1 MARIAECERENVE
14 LKLKGDKR
22 IEEEKKKL
30 LEEVEEIRKR
40 EEKLE
45 MEIQ

>member
-1 MARIAECERENVE
+1 MSRLAECEKENVS
-14 LKLKGDKR
+14 LKLEGDKR
-22 IEEEKKKL
+22 IDLEKRKL

-45 MEIQ
+45 VEI